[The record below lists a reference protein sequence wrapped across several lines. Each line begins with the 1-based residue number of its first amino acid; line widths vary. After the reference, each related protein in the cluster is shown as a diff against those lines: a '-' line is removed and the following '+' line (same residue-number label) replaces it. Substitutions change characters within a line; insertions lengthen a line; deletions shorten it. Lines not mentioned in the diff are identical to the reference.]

1 MRKLSVK
8 EGANE
13 AKLIRSS
20 NYSQIDDEIVK
31 SIVDNVKKFG
41 DKAIK
46 NYIKKFDDV
55 NIESLEVTEEE
66 YKYAYSKVTKQQINS
81 LKIMKKR
88 LEKTDLQLFKR
99 LKNIRTT
106 FYGLRIDRKLVPIQD
121 VGCYIPGGKARY
133 PSTLVM
139 CAVPARIA
147 GVKRVVVTSPPLK
160 DGTLDP
166 LTLVAADLCD
176 VDEVY
181 KIGGAH
187 AIAALAYGS
196 ETVKKVNKIVG
207 PGGAIVNIAK
217 QMVSR
222 HVSIDMVAGPTELII
237 YADSMADP
245 KIIAADL
252 ISQSEHS
259 MDTLCGI
266 VTTSKDMV
274 DRIESEISKLFSNIS
289 LPRIDILKHNLVN
302 NLFIAVCKDEFT
314 SIKFINE
321 FAPEHLELI
330 CRNAATLCNKITSAG
345 VILLGQ
351 YSPSSGSDYLFGN
364 NHVLPTLE
372 FGKSRACLS
381 VLDFTKIV
389 NVITAT
395 RKGLAVVEP
404 YIKELAFSEGLINH
418 YNAIERRFR

>member
-88 LEKTDLQLFKR
+88 LEKTDLQLFRR

-245 KIIAADL
+245 KIIVADL

-302 NLFIAVCKDEFT
+302 NLFVAVCKDEFT

>member
-1 MRKLSVK
+1 MRKVLVK
-8 EGANE
+8 VGANE

-20 NYSQIDDEIVK
+20 HYSQINDEKVK
-31 SIVDNVKKFG
+31 SIVNNVRKFG

-46 NYIKKFDDV
+46 NYTKKFDDV
-55 NIESLEVTEEE
+55 KIESLQVTEEE

-88 LEKTDLQLFKR
+88 LEKTDLQLFRR

-106 FYGLRIDRKLVPIQD
+106 FNGLRIERRLIPIQN

-133 PSTLVM
+133 PSTLIM

-147 GVKRVVVTSPPLK
+147 GVKRVAVASPPLR

-166 LTLVAADLCD
+166 LTLVAADLCN

-196 ETVKKVNKIVG
+196 ETVKKVDKIVG

-217 QMVSR
+217 QMVSA
-222 HVSIDMVAGPTELII
+222 HVSIDMVAGPTELLI

-245 KIIAADL
+245 KVIVADL

-259 MDTLCGI
+259 TDTLCGI

-274 DRIESEISKLFSNIS
+274 DRIENEISNLFSNIS
-289 LPRIDILKHNLVN
+289 LPRIDILKHNLIN
-302 NLFIAVCKDEFT
+302 NLFIAICKDQLA
-314 SIKFINE
+314 SIEFINE

-330 CRNAATLCNKITSAG
+330 CKNAAILGKKITSAG

-372 FGKSRACLS
+372 FAKSRASLS

-389 NVITAT
+389 NAITAT

-404 YIKELAFSEGLINH
+404 YIKELAVSEGLINH
-418 YNAIERRFR
+418 YNAVERRFR